1 MAQRSLPAHS
11 PSAARAPD
19 APKPD
24 SAPPAV
30 TTLNVA
36 GYSAGSALP
45 GAGELGVLR
54 TRVMLLAA
62 SGALVVVAAAAGC
75 LTSAAV
81 LLAVLEAV
89 VVLAC
94 LRAPQRAALTVSL
107 LAALAFIA
115 LRVGTWP
122 VVADPAAPASPSL
135 LDEGAWA
142 SALLGAGAL
151 LASSALALW
160 CAEALRI
167 SPTVAP
173 PPARDSSPRGADVV
187 GPARADWMLAEARR
201 GHRLVTMGLIGVDA
215 PADYELEPG
224 EREAVMGQLDELLS
238 GSLAGLE
245 ALSEYGPWERLVVLP
260 DVWAED
266 FREQAA
272 NLVKT
277 ARQHIRRPVRVAL
290 ITFPLDGPGAS
301 EPFEYLERALEVCR
315 AGRSSVS
322 VGRPRLRNLTPN
334 PEIA

>member
-1 MAQRSLPAHS
+1 
-11 PSAARAPD
+11 
-19 APKPD
+19 
-24 SAPPAV
+24 
-30 TTLNVA
+30 
-36 GYSAGSALP
+36 
-45 GAGELGVLR
+45 
-54 TRVMLLAA
+54 MLLAA
-62 SGALVVVAAAAGC
+62 SGALAAIAGAAGC
-75 LTSAAV
+75 PTPVAV
-81 LLAVLEAV
+81 TLALLEAL

-122 VVADPAAPASPSL
+122 VVADPAAPSL

-151 LASSALALW
+151 LASSALALR
-160 CAEALRI
+160 CAEALQI
-167 SPTVAP
+167 APTVAP
-173 PPARDSSPRGADVV
+173 PPARDSGPRGAALV
-187 GPARADWMLAEARR
+187 GRTRADWMLAEARH

-224 EREAVMGQLDELLS
+224 EREEVMGQLDGMLS
-238 GSLAGLE
+238 GSLASPE

-290 ITFPLDGPGAS
+290 ITFPLDGPGAT

-322 VGRPRLRNLTPN
+322 VGRPRLRHLTPN
-334 PEIA
+334 NEIA

>member
-36 GYSAGSALP
+36 GYGAGSALP

-75 LTSAAV
+75 PAPAAV
-81 LLAVLEAV
+81 LLAVLGAV

-151 LASSALALW
+151 LAS
-160 CAEALRI
+160 
-167 SPTVAP
+167 
-173 PPARDSSPRGADVV
+173 
-187 GPARADWMLAEARR
+187 
-201 GHRLVTMGLIGVDA
+201 
-215 PADYELEPG
+215 
-224 EREAVMGQLDELLS
+224 
-238 GSLAGLE
+238 
-245 ALSEYGPWERLVVLP
+245 
-260 DVWAED
+260 
-266 FREQAA
+266 
-272 NLVKT
+272 
-277 ARQHIRRPVRVAL
+277 
-290 ITFPLDGPGAS
+290 
-301 EPFEYLERALEVCR
+301 
-315 AGRSSVS
+315 
-322 VGRPRLRNLTPN
+322 
-334 PEIA
+334 